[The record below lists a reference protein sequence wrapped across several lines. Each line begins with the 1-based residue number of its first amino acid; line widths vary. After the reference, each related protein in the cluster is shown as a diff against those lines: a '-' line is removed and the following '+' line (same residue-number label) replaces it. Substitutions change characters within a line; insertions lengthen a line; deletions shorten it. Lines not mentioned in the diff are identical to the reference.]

1 MVISSLIKHPFGTAF
16 LPVSE
21 SCWLYTG

>member
-1 MVISSLIKHPFGTAF
+1 MIISSLIRFPFGTAF
-16 LPVSE
+16 LSVSE

>member
-1 MVISSLIKHPFGTAF
+1 MIIPNLIRRPFGTAF